1 MKALYR
7 TVSAVLAV
15 VSGVVIAGLIVA
27 LTGND
32 DLNMGWFAVF
42 ALGAL
47 VAAGAAVVL
56 WAKAID
62 RR

>member
-15 VSGVVIAGLIVA
+15 ASGVVIAGLIVA
-27 LTGND
+27 LTGED

-47 VAAGAAVVL
+47 VAAGAAMVL
-56 WAKAID
+56 WAKAIG

>member
-15 VSGVVIAGLIVA
+15 ASGVVIAGLIVA
-27 LTGND
+27 LTGEGEVK
-32 DLNMGWFAVF
+32 LGWFVVF